1 MRVLTLRPITLKEAN
16 RVVARLHRHNRPTQ
30 GGLFAVGCADE
41 LGELVGVA
49 IVGRPI
55 ARLNQDGYTAEI
67 TRTCTDGTPNANS
80 LLYGACC
87 RAAKA
92 LGYRKIITYT
102 LAEESGVSLRAAG
115 FEREADVPAAATW
128 SVPSR
133 HRVQVDLFGEQRRP
147 PGPKVRWCRRLTK

>member
-1 MRVLTLRPITLKEAN
+1 MLRPITLKEAN
-16 RVVARLHRHNRPTQ
+16 RIVARWHRHNRPTQ
-30 GGLFAVGCADE
+30 GGLFAVGCE
-41 LGELVGVA
+41 RRGELVGVA

-55 ARLNQDGYTAEI
+55 ARKLQDGLTAEI
-67 TRTCTDGTPNANS
+67 TRACTDGTPNANS

-128 SVPSR
+128 STPSR

-147 PGPKVRWCRRLTK
+147 PGAKVRWCRRLAMLEQS